1 MALEKDNNEEEEEG
15 EGSEKEENYIE
26 EATVYKIVAEREAG
40 VEVYINHASTEEAT
54 DSHWARGCS
63 EADVELV
70 GVKGTICAVLDSGA
84 EVNLMTREVY
94 DKGKGVI
101 DCDIKWNVNSVNA
114 MKNVLRGACL
124 DVKVKIGN
132 VVEPINIF
140 VLNNLPYPLIL
151 GQPFITELRME
162 TKVLDDGTHVA
173 KVKSRDNL
181 RIIQFAIVC
190 PGNHQ
195 NRKELR
201 ALEPVQVPDEEEDFQ
216 KASR

>member
-15 EGSEKEENYIE
+15 ERSEKEESYIE
-26 EATVYKIVAEREAG
+26 EATVYKIIAERKVG
-40 VEVYINHASTEEAT
+40 VEVYINHTSMEEAT
-54 DSHWARGCS
+54 DSHWARGYF

-70 GVKGTICAVLDSGA
+70 GVKGTIRALLDSGA

-94 DKGKGVI
+94 DKGKWVI

-114 MKNVLRGACL
+114 MKNILWGACL
-124 DVKVKIGN
+124 DVKVKKGN

-140 VLNNLPYPLIL
+140 VHNNLPYPLIL

-181 RIIQFAIVC
+181 RIIQFATVC
-190 PGNHQ
+190 LGNHQ